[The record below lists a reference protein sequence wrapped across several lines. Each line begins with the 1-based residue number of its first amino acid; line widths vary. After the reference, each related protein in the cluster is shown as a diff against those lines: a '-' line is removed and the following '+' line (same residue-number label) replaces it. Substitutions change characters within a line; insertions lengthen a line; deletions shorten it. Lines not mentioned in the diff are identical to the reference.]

1 MKPATAKS
9 AKEVKAAKESKA
21 FEFTAPPAVVKQ
33 SSKVFNGV
41 FTGGVT
47 AKQPFV
53 PKADP
58 LPVYVNPVKS
68 VFSTAVSK
76 KQVSQP
82 TRALQSAVVM
92 VVASAEAKVRPQS
105 VAVQGHAQHQSRP

>member
-21 FEFTAPPAVVKQ
+21 FEFTAPPAVTKQ
-33 SSKVFNGV
+33 ASKPFNGV

-76 KQVSQP
+76 KQVGTPLFARFPPVFSSDFF
-82 TRALQSAVVM
+82 L
-92 VVASAEAKVRPQS
+92 VAAQAEV
-105 VAVQGHAQHQSRP
+105 

>member
-1 MKPATAKS
+1 MIASCDFTRGTFLTRWQNFAKMKPATAKS
-9 AKEVKAAKESKA
+9 TKEVKAAKDNKA
-21 FEFTAPPAVVKQ
+21 FDFTAPPPVTKQ
-33 SSKVFNGV
+33 SSKPFNGV
-41 FTGGVT
+41 FMGGVT

-76 KQVSQP
+76 KQVVDP
-82 TRALQSAVVM
+82 
-92 VVASAEAKVRPQS
+92 
-105 VAVQGHAQHQSRP
+105 

>member
-9 AKEVKAAKESKA
+9 TKEVKAAKENKT
-21 FEFTAPPAVVKQ
+21 FEFTAPPVVAKQ

-76 KQVSQP
+76 KQVTSCLILP
-82 TRALQSAVVM
+82 TNSNMFCLSNLI
-92 VVASAEAKVRPQS
+92 SGSGK
-105 VAVQGHAQHQSRP
+105 AQV

>member
-1 MKPATAKS
+1 
-9 AKEVKAAKESKA
+9 V
-21 FEFTAPPAVVKQ
+21 FDFTAPPPVTKQ
-33 SSKVFNGV
+33 SSKPFNGV

-76 KQVSQP
+76 KQVGG
-82 TRALQSAVVM
+82 ALT
-92 VVASAEAKVRPQS
+92 
-105 VAVQGHAQHQSRP
+105 QHDAFPSSHFDRILLPNLF

>member
-21 FEFTAPPAVVKQ
+21 FDFTAPPAVAKQ
-33 SSKVFNGV
+33 ASKPFNGV

-76 KQVSQP
+76 KQVS
-82 TRALQSAVVM
+82 
-92 VVASAEAKVRPQS
+92 ASIHSPCVLVFTCCAAQAEVRSQGF
-105 VAVQGHAQHQSRP
+105 AVQGHA